1 MNSTKLKQMR
11 LKSLPYVLMGLLA
24 TKLSQAWRLSSGD
37 GFSVKFLHL
46 SEGFSE
52 VFQNPL
58 PSFYIIDIL
67 FGIACGCL
75 LFLIVYEKGRNA
87 KKYRHNVEY
96 GSARW
101 GTSKDIA
108 PFIDPDPWNNVILT
122 KTERMTMNGRPKDP
136 RNARNKNA
144 MVVGGSGSG
153 KTRFFIKPNIMQC
166 TKTKGTSLVV
176 TDPKG

>member
-1 MNSTKLKQMR
+1 MNRAKLKQLF
-11 LKSLPYVLMGLLA
+11 LKSLPYVLMGLPA
-24 TKLSQAWRLSSGD
+24 TKLSQAWRLSSGAN
-37 GFSVKFLHL
+37 FSEKFLHL
-46 SEGFSE
+46 GEGFSE
-52 VFQNPL
+52 AFQNPL
-58 PSFYIIDIL
+58 PSFYIGDIL
-67 FGIACGCL
+67 FGIACGCFL
-75 LFLIVYEKGRNA
+75 CLIVYEKGRNA

-122 KTERMTMNGRPKDP
+122 KTERMTINGRPKDP
-136 RNARNKNA
+136 RNAHNKNV

>member
-1 MNSTKLKQMR
+1 MNSAKPKQLL

-37 GFSVKFLHL
+37 DFSEKFLHL
-46 SEGFSE
+46 GEGFSE
-52 VFQNPL
+52 AFQNPL
-58 PSFYIIDIL
+58 PSFYIVDIF
-67 FGIACGCL
+67 FGIVCGCFL
-75 LFLIVYEKGRNA
+75 CLIVYEKGRNA

-122 KTERMTMNGRPKDP
+122 KTERMTINGRPKDP
-136 RNARNKNA
+136 RNARNKNV